1 MLEALPFQEII
12 RLVLHGSADCAEV
25 NWTLL
30 GMSIPEWSLL
40 AFAGMLLFAGYQLLR
55 RA

>member
-1 MLEALPFQEII
+1 
-12 RLVLHGSADCAEV
+12 LVLHGSADCAEV

-40 AFAGMLLFAGYQLLR
+40 AFVMMVAFSLYQLLR
-55 RA
+55 RN